1 MFSSKETDILPEYF
15 DIILINKKSIKKFD
29 AEMLDFTVKFKN
41 IPEEFVSSLKMME
54 TVMTSIVK
62 TILVN
67 TKPMDTVKMYIDH
80 EVLKDNVQFKF
91 T

>member
-1 MFSSKETDILPEYF
+1 MFSSKEADILPEYF
-15 DIILINKKSIKKFD
+15 DIILKNKKSIKKFD

-54 TVMTSIVK
+54 TVTLF
-62 TILVN
+62 T
-67 TKPMDTVKMYIDH
+67 
-80 EVLKDNVQFKF
+80 LKV